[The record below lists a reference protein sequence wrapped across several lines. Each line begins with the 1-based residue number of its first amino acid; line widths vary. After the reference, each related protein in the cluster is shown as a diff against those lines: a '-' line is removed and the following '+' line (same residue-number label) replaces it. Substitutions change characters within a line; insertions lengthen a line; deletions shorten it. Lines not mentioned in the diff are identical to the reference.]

1 MKWVNLCWVSLQFM
15 PKLPSSKEIIAVLL
29 AHGFEKVSQKGSHH
43 KYCKGNRIVIVPS
56 PKKEIP
62 IGTLQS
68 IIKQAGLSRE
78 DF

>member
-1 MKWVNLCWVSLQFM
+1 MANLRFM
-15 PKLPSSKEIIAVLL
+15 PKLLSSKEIIAVLL
-29 AHGFEKVSQKGSHH
+29 AHGFEKVSQRGSHH
-43 KYCKGNRIVIVPS
+43 KYCKDNRIVIVPS

-68 IIKQAGLSRE
+68 IIKQAGLTRE